1 MNGVSN
7 DLKALNDDLNKQADN
22 DKNNGNSHDVTISGN
37 DIWNGNWGGDGDHDV
52 SGGNITIT
60 VPDDTESYKSALK
73 KFGEN
78 ATKRLDNMTNAS
90 TDRSGGIKDNQDT
103 LNDRLDKAFDQL
115 GQLGDVLEA
124 GTDSTSAHM
133 DELMDQA
140 RVLRNLVSEI
150 RDDLFRY
157 EGISVEDTSDE
168 SASKEEVNPG
178 DPDAEDDTAE
188 PEGTEEARY
197 DTSSFQKGKVTLCV
211 NRGTVEADTNVG
223 GYVGQVATEDVFDAE
238 DDVT

>member
-1 MNGVSN
+1 MTLPSVEMIFG
-7 DLKALNDDLNKQADN
+7 
-22 DKNNGNSHDVTISGN
+22 
-37 DIWNGNWGGDGDHDV
+37 NGNWGGDGDHDV

-78 ATKRLDNMTNAS
+78 ATKHLDNMTNAS
-90 TDRSGGIKDNQDT
+90 TDRSGGIKDNLDT

-140 RVLRNLVSEI
+140 RVSAQI
-150 RDDLFRY
+150 WSAKS
-157 EGISVEDTSDE
+157 GMISS
-168 SASKEEVNPG
+168 G
-178 DPDAEDDTAE
+178 M
-188 PEGTEEARY
+188 
-197 DTSSFQKGKVTLCV
+197 KGFL
-211 NRGTVEADTNVG
+211 
-223 GYVGQVATEDVFDAE
+223 
-238 DDVT
+238 